1 MLSPNKF
8 QIFNPNDDQTFIYG
22 VKVLNEMKSGNQ
34 NTPYYYEKETGS
46 IVDKNTLVKYPVMEM
61 SMKIDS
67 FQKNVYKGSFF
78 GEWAHDDNPVYE
90 KEKEDDED
98 KAYAYARSTYHE
110 NAYIFA
116 FLIGD
121 KEIIGKY
128 KCVYGSN
135 ADNGMTWYDILEN
148 ITQYQY
154 RDGGPYRDFQDYG
167 NDGQNEI
174 SKICPD
180 YKPIPNKPV
189 KPPTPTPTPT
199 PATPIVVLKTGSSLS
214 TAQKV
219 YIGLAVVVFI
229 AGLALLIKL
238 AIS

>member
-1 MLSPNKF
+1 
-8 QIFNPNDDQTFIYG
+8 
-22 VKVLNEMKSGNQ
+22 
-34 NTPYYYEKETGS
+34 
-46 IVDKNTLVKYPVMEM
+46 MEM
-61 SMKIDS
+61 SIKIDDY
-67 FQKNVYKGSFF
+67 QKDVYQGSFF
-78 GEWAHDDNPVYE
+78 GKWAHDDNPVYE
-90 KEKEDDED
+90 KEDEDDEE
-98 KAYAYARSTYHE
+98 KGYAYAHSTYHE

-148 ITQYQY
+148 ITQYP
-154 RDGGPYRDFQDYG
+154 DGGPYRDFQDYG

-180 YKPIPNKPV
+180 YKPIPNRPV
-189 KPPTPTPTPT
+189 KPTPT
-199 PATPIVVLKTGSSLS
+199 PAKPIVVLKTDSSLS

-219 YIGLAVVVFI
+219 YIGIAVLVFI

>member
-8 QIFNPNDDQTFIYG
+8 QIFNPNDDQTFVYG
-22 VKVLNEMKSGNQ
+22 VKVLNKMKSGNES
-34 NTPYYYEKETGS
+34 TPYRYDYAGN
-46 IVDKNTLVKYPVMEM
+46 IVDDTTLIKYPVMEM
-61 SMKIDS
+61 SIKIDDY
-67 FQKNVYKGSFF
+67 QKDVYQGSFF
-78 GEWAHDDNPVYE
+78 GKWAHDDNPVYE
-90 KEKEDDED
+90 KEDEDDEE
-98 KAYAYARSTYHE
+98 KGYAYAHSTYHE

-135 ADNGMTWYDILEN
+135 ADNGMTWYDILKN
-148 ITQYQY
+148 ITKK
-154 RDGGPYRDFQDYG
+154 DIDKGGPYPNFQEYG
-167 NDGQNEI
+167 NDGQNEL

-189 KPPTPTPTPT
+189 KPVPVKPTPV
-199 PATPIVVLKTGSSLS
+199 IKTTSSSLS

-219 YIGLAVVVFI
+219 YIGLAVLVFI

>member
-8 QIFNPNDDQTFIYG
+8 QIFNPKDIDTFVYG
-22 VKVLNEMKSGNQ
+22 VKVLNKMKSGNQ

-61 SMKIDS
+61 SMKINTYQLSND
-67 FQKNVYKGSFF
+67 GSFF
-78 GEWAHDDNPVYE
+78 GKWAHDDNPVYE
-90 KEKEDDED
+90 KENEDDED
-98 KAYAYARSTYHE
+98 KAYAYSRSTYHD

-135 ADNGMTWYDILEN
+135 PDDGITWYDILRG
-148 ITQYQY
+148 ITGM
-154 RDGGPYRDFQDYG
+154 DPYRDFQDYG

-180 YKPIPNKPV
+180 YKPIPNRPIN
-189 KPPTPTPTPT
+189 PTPTPTPT
-199 PATPIVVLKTGSSLS
+199 PAKPIVVLKTGSSLS
-214 TAQKV
+214 TPQKV
-219 YIGLAVVVFI
+219 YIGIAVLVFI